1 MRWLVDAFNVIG
13 ARPDGWWRDRPAAV
27 RRLLDRLEA
36 YAERT
41 GEDVRV
47 VLDSGPP
54 DLAGRRGG
62 VEVVIARTRGRDAAD
77 EEIARLAAADTHPST
92 LTVVTSDSALAS
104 RVRAAGTRVEG
115 AGSFQHRL
123 DDDIAS
129 PPGRA

>member
-54 DLAGRRGG
+54 GLAGRRGG
-62 VEVVIARTRGRDAAD
+62 LEVLIAPTRGRDAAD
-77 EEIARLAAADTHPST
+77 DEIARLAAADTHPST

-104 RVRAAGTRVEG
+104 RVRAAGTHVEG
-115 AGSFQHRL
+115 AGSFQRRL
-123 DDDIAS
+123 DDDVAS